1 MDAEGGGQRSLRA
14 GSHLAVRFL
23 EEDARTALLGSK
35 E

>member
-14 GSHLAVRFL
+14 GSHLAGRFL
-23 EEDARTALLGSK
+23 EEDARNAALDSK